1 MNVARDGACSASKW
15 HPLCLVAALLLS
27 ACAGADPNVEVVR
40 FWALGREGEVVEQ
53 LLTEFHRR
61 HPAIRVDVQK
71 LPFTGAHQKMLT
83 AFAADAT
90 PDLCQLG
97 NTWVSELAALGA
109 LEPLAPYVAASALPI
124 DDFFPGI
131 WDTNRIDEELFGV
144 PWYVDTR
151 LLFYRRD
158 LLAQAG
164 IDEPPRDWNAWR
176 RALAAVKANA
186 GDGNFSILL
195 PLNEYEPLL
204 ALTLQQPASM
214 LSPDGTHGNFDTA
227 DFRRALGFYLEIFRE
242 GWAPKVGNT
251 QISNVWDEFGRG
263 FFSFY
268 ISGPWN
274 IAEFRKRLPAD
285 LQDDWMTAPLPG
297 PDGDGASI
305 AGGSSLVIFRA
316 SEAKDAAW
324 KVIEYMAEPD
334 TQLRF
339 HQLTG
344 NLPPRRS
351 TWMNP
356 QLANDPLAKAFGEQL
371 ERARPTP
378 KVPEWER
385 IADELRLV
393 AEQAVHG
400 RIDIDEAV
408 AELDRRADA
417 ILEKRRWILSRQH
430 TSLARPSA
438 ARHAVDQD
446 SESVAGE
453 PVVE

>member
-1 MNVARDGACSASKW
+1 MNIPRSSSPGGTAWRWLLAMAWIGLSGCSRTD
-15 HPLCLVAALLLS
+15 L
-27 ACAGADPNVEVVR
+27 DIEVVR

-53 LLTEFHRR
+53 LLPEFHRR
-61 HPAIRVDVQK
+61 HPRIRVEVQK

-97 NTWVSELAALGA
+97 NTWVAELAALDA
-109 LEPLAPYVAASALPI
+109 LEPLAPYASASALPV

-131 WDTNRIDEELFGV
+131 WDTNRIDGELFGI

-158 LLAQAG
+158 LLAKAG
-164 IDEPPRDWNAWR
+164 FDHPPRDWTEWR

-186 GDGNFSILL
+186 GTGNFSILL

-204 ALTLQQPASM
+204 ALTLQQP
-214 LSPDGTHGNFDTA
+214 LSPLNEDGTQGNFDTP
-227 DFRRALGFYLEIFRE
+227 DFRRALAFYLEMFRE

-263 FFSFY
+263 FFAFY

-274 IAEFRKRLPAD
+274 IAEFRKRLPPE
-285 LQDDWMTAPLPG
+285 LQDAWMTAPLPG
-297 PDGDGASI
+297 PDGPGASM
-305 AGGSSLVIFRA
+305 AGGSSLVIFR
-316 SEAKDAAW
+316 SSKVKDAAW
-324 KVIEYMAEPD
+324 SVIEYMAEPA

-344 NLPPRRS
+344 NMPPRRS
-351 TWMNP
+351 TWLDP
-356 QLANDPLAKAFGEQL
+356 QLAGDELAKAFRDQL
-371 ERARPTP
+371 ERAKPTP

-408 AELDRRADA
+408 VELDRRADA
-417 ILEKRRWILSRQH
+417 ILEKRRWILSRK
-430 TSLARPSA
+430 SA
-438 ARHAVDQD
+438 ENRATLPGAVEAAGRGADHA
-446 SESVAGE
+446 GKI
-453 PVVE
+453 P